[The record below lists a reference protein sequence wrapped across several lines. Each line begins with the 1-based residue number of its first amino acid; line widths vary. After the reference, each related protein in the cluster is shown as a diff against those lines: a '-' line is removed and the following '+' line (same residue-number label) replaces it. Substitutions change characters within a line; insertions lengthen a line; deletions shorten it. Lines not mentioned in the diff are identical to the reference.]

1 MDILSAFFAAA
12 SGAMLFSLVSETSAA
27 ETSGGSYMIPSN
39 GQITCGEFLSDSPRS
54 QATDTEWVLGYI
66 SGRNRVSA
74 SGRMAGSS
82 FKAPES
88 VMAWLQDYC
97 RTHALD
103 HLADAADGLRDEF
116 LRRESMR
123 SSQAK

>member
-1 MDILSAFFAAA
+1 
-12 SGAMLFSLVSETSAA
+12 
-27 ETSGGSYMIPSN
+27 
-39 GQITCGEFLSDSPRS
+39 
-54 QATDTEWVLGYI
+54 
-66 SGRNRVSA
+66 
-74 SGRMAGSS
+74 
-82 FKAPES
+82 
-88 VMAWLQDYC
+88 MAWLQDYC

>member
-66 SGRNRVSA
+66 SGEIGYLLRAGWLDPA
-74 SGRMAGSS
+74 S
-82 FKAPES
+82 K
-88 VMAWLQDYC
+88 
-97 RTHALD
+97 H
-103 HLADAADGLRDEF
+103 
-116 LRRESMR
+116 R
-123 SSQAK
+123 SP